1 MKLIYYVFR
10 NKTVTLA
17 RFVEN
22 VGAHLGGSVRLDPDG
37 SRHPGSVCNAY
48 LKRIAKDLGH
58 RKSYGYEEGCVLQ
71 VDSSMPTGSRFIQY
85 LMDQGV
91 LDSSSLKG
99 GMLDVYTPK
108 GAQIVVSAMNNC
120 PTKQVPEYLIEW
132 DFTFKDVELPVST
145 KTLRKQKDLPKGR
158 TLFKV

>member
-1 MKLIYYVFR
+1 MMMVYYVFK
-10 NKTVTLA
+10 NTTVTLA

-22 VGAHLGGSVRLDPDG
+22 AGADLGGSVRLDPDG

-58 RKSYGYEEGCVLQ
+58 RKSYGYEEGCVFQ
-71 VDSSMPTGSRFIQY
+71 VGTDTSVGAEFVQY
-85 LMDQGV
+85 LMDRGV
-91 LDSSSLKG
+91 LDSSSLKN

-108 GAQIVVSAMNNC
+108 GAQIVVAAMSNC
-120 PTKQVPEYLIEW
+120 PTKTIPEYMIQH